1 MLKISDKQKKNG
13 YFINLQY
20 QINKPKIPLNKTYLN
35 LTKPS
40 TESASPSLG
49 DIFEK
54 RNEKFTFNYRIYMQ
68 NVLIKEF
75 FNSFHILLRLLDFFF
90 LIRLNDIL

>member
-1 MLKISDKQKKNG
+1 MLKISNKQKKTFF
-13 YFINLQY
+13 FINLQY

-75 FNSFHILLRLLDFFF
+75 FYSFHILLRLLDFFF